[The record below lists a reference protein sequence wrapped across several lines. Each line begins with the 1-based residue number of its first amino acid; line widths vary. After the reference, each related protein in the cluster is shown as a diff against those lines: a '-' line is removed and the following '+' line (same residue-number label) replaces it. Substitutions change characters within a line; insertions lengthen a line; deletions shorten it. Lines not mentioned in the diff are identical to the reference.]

1 MSKIKRIFTCKE
13 CGSNYPKW
21 QGQCNKCGSWNSIEE
36 EVQNVVSN
44 KVWDLTKSN
53 LKITLNSPK
62 LIDEIKVKSE
72 YRIKTSDDEF
82 NRVLGGG
89 IVAGSIVLL
98 GGEPGIGKSTL
109 FLQISLNLNKK
120 ILYVSGE
127 ESETQIKIRADRIQY
142 SNKEC
147 VILSENNLENIFSIA
162 EKIKPEIIIIDSIQ
176 TLNTN
181 KIDSMPGS
189 ISQLKFSASE
199 LINFGKRTSI
209 PIMLIGHINKD
220 GNIAGPK
227 VLEHMVDV
235 VLQFEGDRNYIHRI
249 LRVKKNRFGST
260 NEIGIYEMRVSGLK
274 QIVNPSELLIG
285 NLIKKSSGTA
295 ICASVEGTRP
305 FLIEVQALVSTAVY
319 GTPQRSTTGINS
331 KRLNMLLAVLEKRA
345 GFNLASK
352 DIFLNITGGIK
363 IEDTG
368 NDLAIIAA
376 ILSSNNEMYIPD
388 NYCFAGEIGLS
399 GEIRPVKM
407 IEQRIKE
414 AEKLGFKK
422 ILISKYCEKISSKK
436 LQIIYLTTVED
447 LIDEISR

>member
-147 VILSENNLENIFSIA
+147 VILSENNL
-162 EKIKPEIIIIDSIQ
+162 
-176 TLNTN
+176 
-181 KIDSMPGS
+181 
-189 ISQLKFSASE
+189 
-199 LINFGKRTSI
+199 
-209 PIMLIGHINKD
+209 
-220 GNIAGPK
+220 
-227 VLEHMVDV
+227 
-235 VLQFEGDRNYIHRI
+235 
-249 LRVKKNRFGST
+249 
-260 NEIGIYEMRVSGLK
+260 
-274 QIVNPSELLIG
+274 
-285 NLIKKSSGTA
+285 
-295 ICASVEGTRP
+295 
-305 FLIEVQALVSTAVY
+305 
-319 GTPQRSTTGINS
+319 
-331 KRLNMLLAVLEKRA
+331 
-345 GFNLASK
+345 
-352 DIFLNITGGIK
+352 
-363 IEDTG
+363 
-368 NDLAIIAA
+368 
-376 ILSSNNEMYIPD
+376 
-388 NYCFAGEIGLS
+388 
-399 GEIRPVKM
+399 
-407 IEQRIKE
+407 
-414 AEKLGFKK
+414 
-422 ILISKYCEKISSKK
+422 
-436 LQIIYLTTVED
+436 
-447 LIDEISR
+447 

>member
-181 KIDSMPGS
+181 NIDSMPGS

-235 VLQFEGDRNYIHRI
+235 VLQFERDRNYIH
-249 LRVKKNRFGST
+249 
-260 NEIGIYEMRVSGLK
+260 
-274 QIVNPSELLIG
+274 
-285 NLIKKSSGTA
+285 
-295 ICASVEGTRP
+295 
-305 FLIEVQALVSTAVY
+305 
-319 GTPQRSTTGINS
+319 
-331 KRLNMLLAVLEKRA
+331 
-345 GFNLASK
+345 
-352 DIFLNITGGIK
+352 
-363 IEDTG
+363 
-368 NDLAIIAA
+368 
-376 ILSSNNEMYIPD
+376 
-388 NYCFAGEIGLS
+388 
-399 GEIRPVKM
+399 
-407 IEQRIKE
+407 
-414 AEKLGFKK
+414 
-422 ILISKYCEKISSKK
+422 
-436 LQIIYLTTVED
+436 
-447 LIDEISR
+447 